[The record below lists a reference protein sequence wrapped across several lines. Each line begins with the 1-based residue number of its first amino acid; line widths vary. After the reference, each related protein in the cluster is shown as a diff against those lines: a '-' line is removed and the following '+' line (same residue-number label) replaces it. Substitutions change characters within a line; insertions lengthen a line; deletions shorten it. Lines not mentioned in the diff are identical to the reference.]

1 MTKKVLKNE
10 NRSTD
15 QLATVSS
22 RQYFFLSLRHSWI
35 NILPHFCI
43 SFHVSLV
50 QYEYGRGLWFNCK
63 VSTDSA
69 DLSSFHKHWHYR
81 SDRNTQ
87 KVVCH
92 VQPLFRNAQVICR
105 KLAHEIAN
113 LKLYQEILN
122 ENRKWLRKTENTN
135 GFQCWAQDN
144 RPLHQNAFTSTYIL
158 SPMLWSWYKNQQH
171 KNVICSEVGVK
182 RLHDIELPVLL
193 ACRCRFNLFHSAVIK
208 LMLKS
213 EATIPLLVLMTQ
225 TASWF
230 Q

>member
-69 DLSSFHKHWHYR
+69 DLSSFHKHWHYS

-87 KVVCH
+87 KVVCR
-92 VQPLFRNAQVICR
+92 VQPLFRNALVIFR

-113 LKLYQEILN
+113 LKNSVRKFWMKI
-122 ENRKWLRKTENTN
+122 ENGWEKLKTPTAFSVELRTTDAYTKTPSLLHTSYPRCFGAGTKTN
-135 GFQCWAQDN
+135 N
-144 RPLHQNAFTSTYIL
+144 
-158 SPMLWSWYKNQQH
+158 
-171 KNVICSEVGVK
+171 
-182 RLHDIELPVLL
+182 
-193 ACRCRFNLFHSAVIK
+193 IK
-208 LMLKS
+208 M
-213 EATIPLLVLMTQ
+213 
-225 TASWF
+225 
-230 Q
+230 